1 MYNYIQDIN
10 KSEADILWNKKKT
23 ASKRNVY
30 YMCRAQVTFTLWLTP
45 PPSSFER
52 YCLWGSEVN
61 LKKKDLCRSFCTI
74 GSGLGVHSTHTET
87 DLKTS
92 CNFVMTLNL
101 TRLLVIWSMNGF
113 VKKMICLLFCRT
125 YGTQSLSWFVW
136 TQVLWLGSTLCGQ
149 PWDWSRGVQVFG
161 PLQATL

>member
-1 MYNYIQDIN
+1 M
-10 KSEADILWNKKKT
+10 
-23 ASKRNVY
+23 Y
-30 YMCRAQVTFTLWLTP
+30 YMCRTQVTFFLIDTP
-45 PPSSFER
+45 PPHPPSSFER
-52 YCLWGSEVN
+52 QCLRGAEVN
-61 LKKKDLCRSFCTI
+61 LKKKKKDLCRSFCTI
-74 GSGLGVHSTHTET
+74 GSGLGVTSTHTET

-101 TRLLVIWSMNGF
+101 TLLLVIWSMNGS